1 MNDVDRTL
9 GLESHELHFFWEAVF
24 PQWYIFMRAPDTI
37 LVTNCWSVNPG
48 RGAGHWILEICFVL
62 FLKQSVCVCVGGVV
76 INILVEFDDKQESKL
91 TS

>member
-1 MNDVDRTL
+1 MDDVDRTL
-9 GLESHELHFFWEAVF
+9 SLESHKLHLFWETVF

-48 RGAGHWILEICFVL
+48 HGAGHWTLEICFFFKVE
-62 FLKQSVCVCVGGVV
+62 CGGV
-76 INILVEFDDKQESKL
+76 INILVEFDDKQGSKL